1 MKVQTEEEKPGYQA
15 AVETTEVTPDSD
27 TAQEDVETAC
37 TCETVEV
44 QPENTPSEK
53 NNTENFQ
60 EVPKEPVKT
69 VSNKSP
75 EEMTVEE
82 LQAGNPGKNGQQ
94 WSCYRPDEKNSGRQY
109 LARFPGQLAEE
120 LPVGKSFLLPDFS
133 LFVKSSFIDF
143 ITGI

>member
-1 MKVQTEEEKPGYQA
+1 MKVQTEEEKPGCQA

-27 TAQEDVETAC
+27 TAQEYVQEDVETAC

-60 EVPKEPVKT
+60 EAPNEPVKT

-82 LQAGNPGKNGQQ
+82 LQTAILGKMANNG
-94 WSCYRPDEKNSGRQY
+94 
-109 LARFPGQLAEE
+109 
-120 LPVGKSFLLPDFS
+120 PVTDQMRKTVADNIWHDSLVNWLKSFR
-133 LFVKSSFIDF
+133 
-143 ITGI
+143 